1 MDFFKLACQ
10 TGPHSETEF
19 GICDDQDG
27 GVAFVDKVNSSKW
40 VAKVKNKDAIPVVFT
55 AIDKCVIADGELP
68 GHGRCD
74 GMLTADHLL
83 YLVELK
89 DQRQRWR
96 EHAIQQLISTIKLLA
111 ENKVDLKKYTLKK
124 AFACNRAH
132 PHFVEIDHEL
142 QMRFFRGYGFRVDM
156 QAEVLILS

>member
-1 MDFFKLACQ
+1 
-10 TGPHSETEF
+10 
-19 GICDDQDG
+19 
-27 GVAFVDKVNSSKW
+27 
-40 VAKVKNKDAIPVVFT
+40 
-55 AIDKCVIADGELP
+55 
-68 GHGRCD
+68 
-74 GMLTADHLL
+74 
-83 YLVELK
+83 
-89 DQRQRWR
+89 
-96 EHAIQQLISTIKLLA
+96 LLA